1 MVDTN
6 SQQRGSIMQV
16 EKQEADATPGAR
28 SVAGN
33 VIRGSL
39 GNLIEWYDWY
49 AYAAFSIYFAGVFF
63 PSGNPTA
70 QLLNT
75 AGIFAV
81 GFLVRP
87 LGGWILGWYADR
99 SGRRAALTLS
109 VTMMGAGSLGIA
121 VLPGYAEIGA
131 LAPILLVVLRLLQG
145 LSLGGEYGTS
155 ATYLSEVATP
165 QRRGFYSSFQYVTL
179 TSGQLL
185 ALGVQIILQQVL
197 TSEQLHSWGWRIA
210 FLIGAAAAVTVM
222 WLRRTM
228 DESESYKRA
237 VEQNAERGSLRILL
251 SYPRECLT
259 VVGLTLG
266 GTIAFYTFTTYMQK
280 FMINTAGLPKEQVTW
295 INFVAL
301 IIFVGLQPA
310 IGALSDRVG
319 RRPILI
325 AFGIG
330 ATLFTVPLLSAV
342 AHADSALS
350 AFVLMLIGLVIV
362 SGYTSINAVVKAEL
376 FPARIRALGVG
387 LPYALT
393 VAIFGGT
400 TEYMALGLKN
410 IGHES
415 WFFYYVAGCALISLL
430 VYVFMGESS
439 RRSYLERE
447 ARAMEAGDDET
458 VNNVE
463 VSGKA
468 S

>member
-1 MVDTN
+1 META
-6 SQQRGSIMQV
+6 QREVGTS
-16 EKQEADATPGAR
+16 PRAR

-81 GFLVRP
+81 GFLIRP

-121 VLPGYAEIGA
+121 LLPGYAEIGA

-197 TSEQLHSWGWRIA
+197 SSEQLHSWGWRIA

-237 VEQNAERGSLRILL
+237 VEQSAERGSLRILL

-400 TEYMALGLKN
+400 TEYVALGLKN

-447 ARAMEAGDDET
+447 ARAAEAGDDET
-458 VNNVE
+458 VNTVE

>member
-1 MVDTN
+1 MRSAQHNTGPE
-6 SQQRGSIMQV
+6 QR
-16 EKQEADATPGAR
+16 AR

-87 LGGWILGWYADR
+87 LGGWMFGRYADR
-99 SGRRAALTLS
+99 FGRRAALTLS
-109 VTMMGAGSLGIA
+109 VTLMGVGSLGIA
-121 VLPGYAEIGA
+121 FLPGYAQIGA
-131 LAPILLVVLRLLQG
+131 LAPVLLVAARLLQG

-165 QRRGFYSSFQYVTL
+165 NRRGFYSSFQYVTL

-197 TSEQLHSWGWRIA
+197 TPEQLHSWGWRIA
-210 FLIGAAAAVTVM
+210 FVIGAAAAVTVM

-228 DESESYKRA
+228 DESPNYELA
-237 VEQNAERGSLRILL
+237 VRENAAGGERGSLRVLL
-251 SYPRECLT
+251 QYPRECLT

-295 INFVAL
+295 INFAAL
-301 IIFVGLQPA
+301 LIFVGLQPVV
-310 IGALSDRVG
+310 GAVSDRIG
-319 RRPILI
+319 RRPLLI
-325 AFGIG
+325 AFGVG
-330 ATLFTVPLLSAV
+330 ATVCTVPLLTAV
-342 AHADSALS
+342 SHVESALA
-350 AFVLMLIGLVIV
+350 AFGLMMIGLVIV

-400 TEYMALGLKN
+400 TEYVALALKN
-410 IGHES
+410 IGHEN
-415 WFFYYVAGCALISLL
+415 WFFFYVAAAALVSLL

-439 RRSYLERE
+439 RRSQLERE
-447 ARAMEAGDDET
+447 TRELNTGIAESVA
-458 VNNVE
+458 
-463 VSGKA
+463 VSPAA